1 MSSDMEGKMQDR
13 YDAMD
18 AELKAAAAAA
28 VSGERKALA
37 AAMCSD
43 CKRGHVPTYEIAVK
57 HFYHE
62 LGEGETIGCSASVV
76 HHRSRNAS

>member
-1 MSSDMEGKMQDR
+1 MMTDVNLV
-13 YDAMD
+13 
-18 AELKAAAAAA
+18 AERAQAAIKKA
-28 VSGERKALA
+28 VTDERKALA

-43 CKRGHVPTYEIAVK
+43 CKRGHVPTYDITVN

-76 HHRSRNAS
+76 HHRTANGS